1 MKMRAPLF
9 FSVLV
14 AALLTAAY
22 YPRFNNAQKEAVLM
36 QTILMGLNQMHYKPQ
51 KINDDFSKKAYTL
64 YLDRLDG
71 GKRWFTQEDLAK
83 LTQFELQLDDE
94 AQTGAY
100 DFFDLS
106 LQLYND
112 AFTKTKGYYKELL
125 AAPFDLSVDES
136 ITLNSEKKPFAKDD
150 AELKDYWRKSL
161 KYEVVSRVVDEINA
175 QKDSVIQKP
184 VAELEADA
192 RKEVQEVMD
201 KWYQRLEMRKRSD
214 FLNTYLNTITNIF
227 DPHTTYFEPVDKQ
240 SFDIQLS
247 NRLEGIGA
255 TLVNDEDY
263 TKIASIIVGGPAW
276 RGKDL
281 EENDLVM
288 KVAQGTDG
296 EYVDIKGWLTDEV
309 VKLIRGKKGTIV
321 RLFVRKVDGTMK
333 EISIERDLVQ
343 LEESLAKSAIME
355 GPSGET
361 IGYINLPSFYVDFDD
376 PDGNNCSDDVAK
388 EIEELKADNVQAII
402 LDLRNNGGGS
412 LPDAIELSGLFVE
425 KGPIVQV
432 NSRSGDPHVYQ
443 DPDPKVQFTGPLVV
457 MVNEMS
463 ASASEI
469 LAGALQ
475 DYGRAI
481 IVGSEATYG
490 KGTVQRFFDLDR
502 AIPGNPEIKPLGEI
516 KLTTQKFYRIT
527 GGSNQLT
534 GVKSDIVLP
543 DNYRYL
549 EIGERDNDYP
559 MEWSEIK
566 AVPFSQQVY
575 DVRPQLKSLRK
586 KSEDRVKDNATFQ
599 LIEENAKR
607 LKKRQ
612 DMYVYPLQLEKFQE
626 WEAAQEA
633 EAQKFKNI
641 AKEPVISNVRN
652 TSADKLALQSEEEA
666 KVARNDNWLGN
677 LKKDVYV
684 EEVLNILHDLLQTK

>member
-361 IGYINLPSFYVDFDD
+361 IGYINLPSF
-376 PDGNNCSDDVAK
+376 
-388 EIEELKADNVQAII
+388 
-402 LDLRNNGGGS
+402 
-412 LPDAIELSGLFVE
+412 
-425 KGPIVQV
+425 
-432 NSRSGDPHVYQ
+432 
-443 DPDPKVQFTGPLVV
+443 
-457 MVNEMS
+457 
-463 ASASEI
+463 
-469 LAGALQ
+469 
-475 DYGRAI
+475 
-481 IVGSEATYG
+481 
-490 KGTVQRFFDLDR
+490 
-502 AIPGNPEIKPLGEI
+502 
-516 KLTTQKFYRIT
+516 
-527 GGSNQLT
+527 
-534 GVKSDIVLP
+534 
-543 DNYRYL
+543 
-549 EIGERDNDYP
+549 
-559 MEWSEIK
+559 
-566 AVPFSQQVY
+566 
-575 DVRPQLKSLRK
+575 
-586 KSEDRVKDNATFQ
+586 
-599 LIEENAKR
+599 
-607 LKKRQ
+607 
-612 DMYVYPLQLEKFQE
+612 
-626 WEAAQEA
+626 
-633 EAQKFKNI
+633 
-641 AKEPVISNVRN
+641 
-652 TSADKLALQSEEEA
+652 
-666 KVARNDNWLGN
+666 
-677 LKKDVYV
+677 
-684 EEVLNILHDLLQTK
+684 